1 MYCSWLPARLGK
13 ICVKN
18 SIPLLP
24 GCAPQRSLLF
34 SHWYQALAIY
44 IEPNVLVTFS
54 KAAVMLNFSRYQHVM
69 VTWDAEGDV
78 RKNIFASVV
87 ALKHCILLKHLEI
100 GQTCSLCFHLHMF
113 KTLLAASLSSM
124 TGGIWSFL
132 VIFSSTS
139 CWASSNS
146 YQTQSVTFCPL
157 KRHPWEKY
165 SHE

>member
-1 MYCSWLPARLGK
+1 MCAEFDPFPPKLRS
-13 ICVKN
+13 
-18 SIPLLP
+18 SEIPLVLALIL
-24 GCAPQRSLLF
+24 GADDLHGTKCTCNFQSG
-34 SHWYQALAIY
+34 HTCYQY
-44 IEPNVLVTFS
+44 
-54 KAAVMLNFSRYQHVM
+54 VM
-69 VTWDAEGDV
+69 VTWNTKGDV
-78 RKNIFASVV
+78 CKNIFASVV

-100 GQTCSLCFHLHMF
+100 GQTRSLCFHLHMF

-157 KRHPWEKY
+157 KRRPWEKNI
-165 SHE
+165 HE